1 MRGLEVNIVIPD
13 LWQQEAVRA
22 LREGRDVIIDAP
34 TGAGKTYI
42 FELLYPEL
50 REQAIYTV
58 PTRALANDKLA
69 EWRRQGWDVGIAT
82 GDLSW
87 RTDARVVV
95 ATLETQKGRFLR
107 RQGPRLLVVDE
118 YQMVGDELRGVNYEL
133 ALALS
138 PSKTQLLLM
147 SGSVGNPRDVV
158 DWLRRIGRD
167 AVLISHR
174 ERPVPLEEI
183 DLESLPNRAPSSIRG
198 FWPRTLYNA
207 LAAGMGPILIFA
219 PRRNATEDMARTLA
233 AAIPTED
240 LPLQISSEQEH
251 LAGGMLS
258 KLLRKRI
265 AFHHS
270 GLSYRLRAGLIEPL
284 AKNGHLRIVVATMGL
299 ASGINFSMRSVM
311 VMDTQYMAGDF
322 EQHVRPDELL
332 QMFGRAG
339 RRGLDEVGY
348 VIGTPDQPRLHNT
361 RPKRLKRAHPIDWS
375 ATIAVMGA
383 AREHGED
390 PFTAALVFTRRLFSE
405 QKIPL
410 GVEHSRSTGP
420 MPCGLSV
427 DMERARFARRGVTE
441 MRNSKGEWEPLAPT
455 EYAPLAEL
463 RICVGNRWRPALGIA
478 SSLEGAGKGNLCR
491 LTTAHGKR
499 YGRELHVASLAGNG
513 QWVPSKWLRKVAR
526 LHRMPRG
533 NLETALRHLL
543 PELTDGGEV
552 WEFVERARGLF
563 VRLDYGNRQ
572 REARRDR
579 YGVALSGPETRETIP
594 YECENC
600 SERSWCTTVDIH
612 LNPAHAWRRLGLVER
627 DGAPTARGVI
637 FSFFNSGEGLAVA
650 AAVEDAGY
658 PMEELVFDL
667 ANLRAG
673 ARFAGDDS
681 PYSGRLGAI
690 CQQSYDRADYTG
702 YLSMGVPL
710 SYGAGASE
718 IVRDIIERGVSPQK
732 LLTDM
737 IRRGDIERAVI
748 EWRSL
753 MKHISVAPDFPSERW
768 MALKSACSRFA
779 DSGDRSILDLP
790 PLLASQMQRRP
801 V

>member
-1 MRGLEVNIVIPD
+1 MRGLEVNILIPD

-22 LREGRDVIIDAP
+22 LRAGRDVIIDAP

-133 ALALS
+133 ALALA
-138 PSKTQLLLM
+138 PPETQLLLM
-147 SGSVGNPRDVV
+147 SGSVGNPQEMV
-158 DWLRRIGRD
+158 DWLGRIERD

-183 DLESLPNRAPSSIRG
+183 NLEMLPNRAPPGVRG

-219 PRRNATEDMARTLA
+219 PRRNATEDMARALA
-233 AAIPTED
+233 AA
-240 LPLQISSEQEH
+240 LPSDDSLQISPEQER
-251 LAGGMLS
+251 LAGTVLS
-258 KLLRKRI
+258 KLLRNRI

-270 GLSYRLRAGLIEPL
+270 GLSYKLRAGLIEPL

-311 VMDTQYMAGDF
+311 VMDTQYMAGNF
-322 EQHVRPDELL
+322 ERHVRPDELL

-339 RRGLDEVGY
+339 RRGLDDVGY
-348 VIGTPDQPRLHNT
+348 VLGTPDQPRLLDA
-361 RPKRLKRAHPIDWS
+361 RPKRLRRARPIDWP
-375 ATIAVMGA
+375 AAIAVMRA
-383 AREHGED
+383 AREGGED
-390 PFTAALVFTRRLFSE
+390 PFSAALDFTRRLFSD

-410 GVEHSRSTGP
+410 GVERSRETGA

-427 DMERARFARRGVTE
+427 DMERARFARRGMTE
-441 MRNSKGEWEPLAPT
+441 MRNSRGEWEPLVPREFVT
-455 EYAPLAEL
+455 LAEM
-463 RICVGNRWRPALGIA
+463 RVRAGHRWRPALSIA
-478 SSLEGAGKGNLCR
+478 SSLNGIGKGNLCKLR
-491 LTTAHGKR
+491 TDFGRR
-499 YGRELHVASLAGNG
+499 YGRELHAAVLSGDGN
-513 QWVPSKWLRKVAR
+513 WLPSKWLRRVAR
-526 LHRMPRG
+526 LYRMPRID
-533 NLETALRHLL
+533 LENELRVLL
-543 PELTDGGEV
+543 PKLTGGGVV
-552 WEFVERARGLF
+552 WEYVERAGELLARI
-563 VRLDYGNRQ
+563 DYGSQ
-572 REARRDR
+572 LREARRDR
-579 YGVALSGPETRETIP
+579 YGVALSGPETREARP
-594 YECENC
+594 AVCENC
-600 SERSWCTTVDIH
+600 SQRSWCTTVEIH
-612 LNPAHAWRRLGLVER
+612 SQPADAWRRLGLIER
-627 DGAPTARGVI
+627 YGTPTVRGVI

-650 AAVEDAGY
+650 AAIEDAGY
-658 PMEELVFDL
+658 PVEDILFDL

-673 ARFAGDDS
+673 PRFAGDDS
-681 PYSGRLGAI
+681 PYSGRLGAL

-702 YLSMGVPL
+702 YLTMGVPL
-710 SYGAGASE
+710 NYGAGAAE
-718 IVRDIIERGVSPQK
+718 IVREVIMGGVAPQK
-732 LLTDM
+732 LLSERTH
-737 IRRGDIERAVI
+737 RGDIERALV

-753 MKHISVAPDFPSERW
+753 VKHIATAPDFPNDRW
-768 MALKSACSRFA
+768 MALKSACARFVE
-779 DSGDRSILDLP
+779 SGDRSILDLP
-790 PLLASQMQRRP
+790 ALLPSQMQRRQA
-801 V
+801 